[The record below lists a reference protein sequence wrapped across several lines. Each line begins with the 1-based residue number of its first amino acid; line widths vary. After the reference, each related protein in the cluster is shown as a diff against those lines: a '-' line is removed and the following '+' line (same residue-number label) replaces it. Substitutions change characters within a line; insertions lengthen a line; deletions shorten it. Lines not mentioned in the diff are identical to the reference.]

1 MEVSTEIA
9 NRYLK
14 WVDKKAAS
22 KPAPVAK
29 MMKRT
34 NGTAM
39 AVLTELDGI
48 PFQELSSSLY
58 FICQDL
64 KAEEFVHRYESQ
76 LELAGA
82 NHDAFVK
89 GLHKFFNDTARF
101 IKDNDLFAEFFEFV
115 SLCNRMRYED
125 RWNEHGSTR
134 RKVMDCY
141 QSLLMQN
148 LEYMRPNKFDFSTV
162 VCGLDSRGELMV
174 APDAY
179 PDIDEVIRKIEQMFK
194 QDNLDK
200 VRFPTMDSI
209 IKYCFKDKYPEIDS
223 MDTLNEAM
231 ELDRIFTHHHA
242 AMATFLNEFNF
253 DILPDAAKPITRST
267 LPFFAIQHR
276 GVDVTE
282 IEQSLQRRARTLPS
296 NGVIFKFQYGGV
308 QLEDSISEVLMRE
321 VQHDDH
327 IFMLYKLTLNGGET
341 CGFYDTHDKF
351 LYSILQE
358 APISEPYEHLRALL
372 LYLYACATTRN
383 GESMLAELG
392 SKFFLGENELSSPN
406 PVLKMTVTASGRG
419 GKLFRTYKPELDKDD
434 RKHTGP
440 RAGNEKYEATDKS
453 IMGFV
458 RKVGEGRH
466 PSKEAIERAEA
477 LGYDLAPDETYV
489 QPFVKK
495 VLRLRRRMDQQNR

>member
-39 AVLTELDGI
+39 SVLTELDGV
-48 PFQELSSSLY
+48 PFEELSSSLY

-82 NHDAFVK
+82 NQDAFVR

-101 IKDNDLFAEFFEFV
+101 IKDNDLYAEFFEFV
-115 SLCNRMRYED
+115 SLCNRIRYEN
-125 RWNEHGSTR
+125 RWNVQGTTR
-134 RKVMDCY
+134 QKVMDCY

-148 LEYMRPNKFDFSTV
+148 LEYMRPNKFDFSVV

-174 APDAY
+174 TPDAY
-179 PDIDEVIRKIEQMFK
+179 PEIDEVIRKIELMF
-194 QDNLDK
+194 QQNNIDK

-209 IKYCFKDKYPEIDS
+209 VKHCFKDKYPEIDS
-223 MDTLNEAM
+223 MDALNEAM
-231 ELDRIFTHHHA
+231 EQDRIFTHHHA
-242 AMATFLNEFNF
+242 AMATFLNEFNY
-253 DILPDAAKPITRST
+253 DILPEATKPITRST
-267 LPFFAIQHR
+267 LPFIAIQHR
-276 GVDVTE
+276 NVNMEE
-282 IEQSLQRRARTLPS
+282 IEKTLQRRARTLPS
-296 NGVIFKFQYGGV
+296 NGVIFKFLYSGN
-308 QLEDSISEVLMRE
+308 QLDGYISEILMRE
-321 VQHDDH
+321 VQHDDR

-341 CGFYDTHDKF
+341 CGFYDTQDQF

-372 LYLYACATTRN
+372 IYLYACATTRN
-383 GESMLAELG
+383 GEHLLAEFG
-392 SKFFLGENELSSPN
+392 DTFFLGENDQAKPN
-406 PVLKMTVTASGRG
+406 PLLKMTVTAYARD
-419 GKLFRTYKPELDKDD
+419 GKLFRTYKTEGDIDSHKP
-434 RKHTGP
+434 TGP
-440 RAGNEKYEATDKS
+440 RVESDKHEATDRS
-453 IMGFV
+453 VMGFV

-466 PSKEAIERAEA
+466 PSHEAVERAEA
-477 LGYDLAPDETYV
+477 LGYSLAPDETYV